1 MTPLFLSGVAN
12 AQTPVSGDPH
22 GGAEPAHAAPSA
34 HEGAHGAAP
43 EHGGAHHGPNVPV
56 LAMQGGALIIFL
68 AVLVKLAARPIGD
81 ALKGRSAAV
90 RDQLEEA
97 RRLKAEADARAAE
110 VEARLAKLDADV
122 TAMKAQARAEAET
135 EAARIAARAD
145 ADVAR
150 MRESAERTIRE
161 ETTRARNELRA
172 EAVQLAVEL
181 ARGTLA
187 KNVSSEDQ
195 ARLAREFLA
204 TVNTNGEA

>member
-1 MTPLFLSGVAN
+1 MTPLFLSSVAH

-22 GGAEPAHAAPSA
+22 GTAEPVHAGPAA
-34 HEGAHGAAP
+34 HEGAAP
-43 EHGGAHHGPNVPV
+43 HGGAHHGPNIPV
-56 LAMQGGALIIFL
+56 LAMQGGALVIFL
-68 AVLVKLAARPIGD
+68 AVLVKLASRPIGD
-81 ALKGRSAAV
+81 ALKGRAAAV

-97 RRLKAEADARAAE
+97 RRLKAEADAKAAE

-122 TAMKAQARAEAET
+122 TAMKTQARAEAET